1 MNKIMILDCTLRDG
15 GYINGWNFGEE
26 TIKKVIHKLTESKID
41 IIECGFLDE
50 EGVDYNK
57 SLFNS
62 VERMREFIEPKEHH
76 IMYVGMIA
84 QPYIPIELI
93 SECDGNSI
101 DGIRLTFHE
110 DEIDEA
116 LVYGKQL
123 IDKGYKVFIQPVGTT
138 SYSDASLLDLIQR
151 VNQLNPYAFYLVD
164 TLGIM
169 YKNDLLRM
177 FHLLDH
183 NLHDS
188 ISIGF
193 HSHNNL
199 QLSFSNAQELLTLPT
214 KRNIIIDSSVFGMGR
229 GAGNLCTELITQYI
243 NENIET
249 RYETI
254 PLLQIIDEHLNRIS
268 LEAKWGYSIPYFLAA
283 IYRCHP
289 NYAYHLINKQTLS
302 VKSISAI
309 LSMIPRI
316 KRDMYDKE
324 HLEELYINYQS
335 NLIDDFHTLEEL
347 REMVQN
353 RDLLVLAPGKSI
365 ENEKEEVQA
374 FIRNENP
381 YVISVNFIPQFFCVD
396 AVFISNSKRFEKV
409 EDTFHQ
415 KNEAMSCITTSNIT
429 VSNKYT
435 TLQVNY
441 SDLLNENPMIA
452 DNAALMLLKLLRR
465 LSVKSVY
472 FAGFD
477 GFTINQST
485 NYFTPN
491 LNTNAKPED
500 LVKINDAIRQYLS
513 FMEKKMEIQFITSTV
528 YRDTVKEKVMKP

>member
-15 GYINGWNFGEE
+15 GYINEWNFGEE

-50 EGVDYNK
+50 TGVDNNK
-57 SLFNS
+57 SIFNS

-76 IMYVGMIA
+76 TMYVGMIA

-138 SYSDASLLDLIQR
+138 SYSDARLLDLIHR

-254 PLLQIIDEHLNRIS
+254 PLLEIIDEHLNRIS
-268 LEAKWGYSIPYFLAA
+268 SEAKWGYTIPYYLAA
-283 IYRCHP
+283 INKCHP
-289 NYAYHLINKQTLS
+289 NYAYHLINKHTLS

-309 LSMIPRI
+309 LSIIPRI
-316 KRDMYDKE
+316 KRDIYDKE
-324 HLEELYINYQS
+324 LLEDLYINYQS
-335 NLIDDFHTLEEL
+335 NLIDDFHTFEEL

-353 RDLLVLAPGKSI
+353 RDILVLAPGTSI
-365 ENEKEEVQA
+365 ENEKEGVQA
-374 FIRNENP
+374 FIRNKNP
-381 YVISVNFIPQFFCVD
+381 FVISVNFIPQYFGVD
-396 AVFISNSKRFEKV
+396 AVFISNSKRFERV
-409 EDTFHQ
+409 EDTLRQ
-415 KNEAMSCITTSNIT
+415 KNKAMSIITTSNINVT
-429 VSNKYT
+429 DKYA

-441 SDLLNENPMIA
+441 SDLLNENPTIA

-472 FAGFD
+472 FAGLD

-485 NYFTPN
+485 NYFAPN
-491 LNTNAKPED
+491 LNTNAKPEE

-513 FMEKKMEIQFITSTV
+513 FMENKMNIHFITSTV
-528 YRDTVKEKVMKP
+528 YRDTLEEKVMKL